1 MHLGNTVEIQEDL
14 IQEIIFLV
22 LDSLVQAVDGIVF
35 DKEHIALWRI
45 KYSFSL
51 LKGIGFR
58 N

>member
-35 DKEHIALWRI
+35 DKEHIAL
-45 KYSFSL
+45 
-51 LKGIGFR
+51 
-58 N
+58 